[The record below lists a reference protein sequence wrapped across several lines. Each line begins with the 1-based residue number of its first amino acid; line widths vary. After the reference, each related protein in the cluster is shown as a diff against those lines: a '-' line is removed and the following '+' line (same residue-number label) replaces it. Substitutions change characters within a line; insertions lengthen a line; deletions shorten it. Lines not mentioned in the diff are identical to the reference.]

1 MCPKQI
7 LIKSASK
14 NFTELFVSELK
25 NIPSIRFVYHK
36 INGLYTV
43 AIKCSGYYEIFSNTH
58 SSSFYGSYIYLYT
71 SVSLL
76 LSELIMSF
84 YEKTLI
90 KRFLNLNYFYF
101 QDEEQSQIANIASSL
116 LDSSSPLELS
126 KNLYLKRKEKL
137 LSYLLENFRSRNYIN
152 IEAFTNFSTP
162 NYMYDVEET
171 IDRAVELFLSNISY
185 IELIQFILENWLV

>member
-43 AIKCSGYYEIFSNTH
+43 AIKCSRYYENFSNTH

-90 KRFLNLNYFYF
+90 KRFLSLNYFYF

-171 IDRAVELFLSNISY
+171 IDRAVELFLSNVSY